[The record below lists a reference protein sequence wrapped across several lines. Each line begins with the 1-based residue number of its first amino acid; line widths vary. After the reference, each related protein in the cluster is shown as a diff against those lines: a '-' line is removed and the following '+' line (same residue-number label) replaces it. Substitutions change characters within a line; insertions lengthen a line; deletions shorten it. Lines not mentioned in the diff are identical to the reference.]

1 MPRDSH
7 DSVTRNEKG
16 GPKNVGKSVT
26 GRGED
31 VVKKK
36 GKEPGRYEVE
46 EKGAGRPVGKSTLRD
61 QTGVDPKKLKT
72 ESSTDA
78 SKGGGR

>member
-1 MPRDSH
+1 MAKDSH
-7 DSVTRNEKG
+7 DSVTRHEKG
-16 GPKNVGKSVT
+16 GPQNVGKSTT

-46 EKGAGRPVGKSTLRD
+46 EKGEAGRPVGKSTLRD
-61 QTGVDPKKLKT
+61 QTGVDPKKLKH
-72 ESSTDA
+72 
-78 SKGGGR
+78 